1 MKIFLL
7 EDDFSLNKIIKLS
20 LENRGF
26 FIQSC
31 RDGYDAATNIINN
44 KYDLYILDLNVPG
57 FNGHE
62 ILQTIRKDNQNTPI
76 IIISAQID
84 IENIKKSYDFGCN
97 DYIKK
102 PFDFEE
108 LFLRIKYHLNHI
120 SQNSNCEFIIDL
132 GYEYSFDLINQT
144 LYKHNHEIELTIK
157 EKLLLSLLVKN
168 INKTVTLEMIHE
180 YVWDSKE
187 MESVSMRSVVHK
199 VRSKLKNGM
208 ILNLRGVGYK
218 LISIE

>member
-26 FIQSC
+26 FLQTC
-31 RDGYDAATNIINN
+31 RDGYEAATKIINN
-44 KYDLYILDLNVPG
+44 KYDLYILDINVPG

-62 ILQTIRKDNQNTPI
+62 ILQTIRKDNPNVPV

-84 IENIKKSYDFGCN
+84 IENIKKSYDFGSN

-108 LFLRIKYHLNHI
+108 LFLRIKYHLNHTHQDSDI
-120 SQNSNCEFIIDL
+120 ESIIDL
-132 GYEYSFDLINQT
+132 GYEYSFDIINQN
-144 LYKHNHEIELTIK
+144 LYKHNHEIELTSK

-180 YVWDSKE
+180 YVWDSKDVE
-187 MESVSMRSVVHK
+187 AVSMRSVVHK
-199 VRSKLKNGM
+199 LRTKLKNGM

-218 LISIE
+218 LILLD